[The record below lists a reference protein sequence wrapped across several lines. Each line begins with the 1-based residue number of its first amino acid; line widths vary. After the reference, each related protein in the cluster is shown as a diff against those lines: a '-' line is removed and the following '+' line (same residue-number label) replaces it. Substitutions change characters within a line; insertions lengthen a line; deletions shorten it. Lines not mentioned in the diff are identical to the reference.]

1 MVYFTV
7 SLEIIVRKFLIAVI
21 VFALAFIIAAPSLTT
36 KAQDQTLLELVK
48 SNPDFSILAA
58 AVEAADPAFAEA
70 LSNTELFYTVFAPT
84 NEAFESV
91 FTALGTTAEDVL
103 KNTALLNAVLA
114 YHVVPG
120 GFIGAALADLDGVYL
135 GTALPDRGVNGDG
148 APASALAVKVADGAV
163 TLVTSAGGSA
173 TVTTADVRAS
183 NGLAH
188 VINGVLLP
196 YISETPADPN
206 AAPEDVN
213 DTSIA
218 VTIVALSKRDNP
230 EFYLFWG
237 ALSNGNPRGVT
248 SLDKQAPLTVFAPTD
263 SGFADALKTMN
274 ISVGDLISEKE
285 KLNVILAYHVAP
297 GDFKIGTLI
306 AASDKL
312 GPIKLATL
320 LTGTSVTFV
329 FSAGKISVND
339 IELKGALPKNTNG
352 RIMAIEG
359 VLLPPP
365 APSK

>member
-1 MVYFTV
+1 
-7 SLEIIVRKFLIAVI
+7 
-21 VFALAFIIAAPSLTT
+21 
-36 KAQDQTLLELVK
+36 LELVK
-48 SNPDFSILAA
+48 SNADFSILAA

-70 LSNTELFYTVFAPT
+70 LSSTELFYTVFAPT
-84 NEAFESV
+84 NEAFE
-91 FTALGTTAEDVL
+91 ALFKTLGVTAEEVL
-103 KNTALLNAVLA
+103 KNPELLNAVLA

-148 APASALAVKVADGAV
+148 APASALAVKVADGTV
-163 TLVTSAGGSA
+163 TLISSAGGSA

-196 YISETPADPN
+196 FVSDKPADPN

-213 DTSIA
+213 DASIA

-230 EFYLFWG
+230 EFFLYWG

-248 SLDKQAPLTVFAPTD
+248 ALDKQAPLTVFAPTD
-263 SGFADALKTMN
+263 SGFAAALKATN
-274 ISVGDLISEKE
+274 TSAGDLINDKE
-285 KLNVILAYHVAP
+285 KLNVILAYHVVP
-297 GDFKIGTLI
+297 GDFKIGTLM

-320 LTGTSVTFV
+320 LTGTSVSFV
-329 FSAGKISVND
+329 FSAGKTSVND
-339 IELKGALPKNTNG
+339 IEIKGALPKNTNG
-352 RIMAIEG
+352 RMMVIEG

-365 APSK
+365 PPSK